1 MIDKRELFRQLLTQM
16 QDYVAQ
22 SRANTEAARN
32 SVCELPGRNE
42 TRYDSLRTENGWVV
56 SGMDKR
62 AGQLEME
69 LSQAKSF
76 DLPRESAGV
85 YEGSYVRLSSEG
97 EKREYLVLPFF
108 GGTEIQ
114 QGESEITIITPR
126 APLFQEMRG
135 LGIGEQFEFRG
146 KNYRVEEVR

>member
-1 MIDKRELFRQLLTQM
+1 MVDKQELFRQIMFQM
-16 QDYVAQ
+16 ETYVAQ

-76 DLPRESAGV
+76 ELPRESAGV
-85 YEGSYVRLSSEG
+85 YEGTYVRLATG
-97 EKREYLVLPFF
+97 GHKREYFVLPFF
-108 GGTEIQ
+108 GGTDVQ
-114 QGESEITIITPR
+114 HGDSEITIITPN

-135 LGIGEQFEFRG
+135 MESGEQFEFRG
-146 KNYRVEEVR
+146 KNYRVEEVK